1 LTAEGPR
8 PPFRSGFQSNL
19 TRRVLTAVVG
29 LPAVV
34 AVLFL
39 APPLAGWALV
49 AAAMLVGLYEY
60 YGLVRARQMRPM
72 VVPGILLAAAFFV
85 EIGYPDRLDV
95 AWTPLAAML
104 LLASPLARRDSIEA
118 VPSAAATALGS
129 LYLGALGGCIAA
141 LLVIEPLA
149 EGPWRFVML
158 LATIM
163 VSDTFAFFVGR
174 ALGRRRL
181 APTISPGKTIEGA
194 LGGLVGGIVGALA
207 VRTFAFPD
215 VGWPHAV
222 VLGLAVAVAGMA
234 GDLFES
240 VLKRWAG
247 VKDSGRLFPGHGGM
261 LDRLDSLLFGA
272 PVLYYY
278 FQCLR

>member
-1 LTAEGPR
+1 LTPEGPR
-8 PPFRSGFQSNL
+8 PSAAPAFLPNL
-19 TRRVLTAVVG
+19 VRRVATALVG
-29 LPAVV
+29 LPAVL

-39 APPLAGWALV
+39 APPLAGFGLV
-49 AAAMLVGLYEY
+49 AAAMLVGLHEY

-72 VVPGILLAAAFFV
+72 VLPGVVLGAALFV
-85 EIGYPDRLDV
+85 GIGYPDWLDLG
-95 AWTPLAAML
+95 WIPLAAL
-104 LLASPLARRDSIEA
+104 LGLSAPLARRDFSEA
-118 VPSAAATALGS
+118 VPAAALTILGAF
-129 LYLGALGGCIAA
+129 YLGALGGCTAA
-141 LLVIEPLA
+141 LLVIEPAA

-163 VSDTFAFFVGR
+163 VSDTFAFFVGH

-181 APTISPGKTIEGA
+181 APAISPGKTVEGA
-194 LGGLVGGIVGALA
+194 LGGLVGGVVGALV
-207 VRTFAFPD
+207 VRALGFPD
-215 VGWPHAV
+215 LAAAHAV

-278 FQCLR
+278 FQYLR